1 MQVYYKR
8 IYVCHHLELSTGV
21 FINGGGTMDRIKDL
35 EQTANPFEGAV
46 MTLKLSTDLLVG
58 SFVVKSV

>member
-1 MQVYYKR
+1 
-8 IYVCHHLELSTGV
+8 
-21 FINGGGTMDRIKDL
+21 MDRIKDL